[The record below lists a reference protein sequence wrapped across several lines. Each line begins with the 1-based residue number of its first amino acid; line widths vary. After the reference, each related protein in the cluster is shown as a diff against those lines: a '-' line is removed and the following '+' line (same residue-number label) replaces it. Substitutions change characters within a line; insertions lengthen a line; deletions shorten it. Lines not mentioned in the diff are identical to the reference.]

1 MVDDLAEFAFVDDDD
16 DSPLTTDQDYGVE
29 LGSRAEG
36 YYEAARARV

>member
-29 LGSRAEG
+29 LAEG

>member
-1 MVDDLAEFAFVDDDD
+1 MMVDDLAEFAFVDDDD

-29 LGSRAEG
+29 MGEG